1 MKGEAYQRPP
11 HPATWAKMHGR
22 GRVFYTSMG
31 YREDV
36 GANKTF
42 QQIVLGG
49 LSWALGDV
57 DAGITPNF
65 HRVTPEAPAGW
76 SPPKAPNR
84 AAGAGETLPT
94 WHNSLKPASSSQSG
108 TLLQFH
114 SSALRRRADV
124 GSKYRLQGAVA
135 KRLRQRIANPPSPV
149 RIRAAPLTFP
159 LRVTFR
165 RVSWIVAKACHRKNL
180 RIATVAVAVPAAS
193 AVPFATTRRVLHRFA
208 DVLLPICCHGAVVG
222 SVSGRRHRLGLR
234 VGCSARQVGQGLPGP
249 PSGRATAR
257 GNTCQWSRRGCY
269 AGQALGPS

>member
-1 MKGEAYQRPP
+1 
-11 HPATWAKMHGR
+11 MHGR

-31 YREDV
+31 HREDV

-149 RIRAAPLTFP
+149 RIRAAPLPNPCGGKGFCLRQIWP
-159 LRVTFR
+159 LPQR
-165 RVSWIVAKACHRKNL
+165 RGHCYQKCYQIRKRSRRCL
-180 RIATVAVAVPAAS
+180 R
-193 AVPFATTRRVLHRFA
+193 
-208 DVLLPICCHGAVVG
+208 
-222 SVSGRRHRLGLR
+222 
-234 VGCSARQVGQGLPGP
+234 SARHPGQ
-249 PSGRATAR
+249 RRTA
-257 GNTCQWSRRGCY
+257 WLSRSTH
-269 AGQALGPS
+269 AA